1 VVISNIIIK
10 IYRLPESPDLKLKGR
25 IIVSLSG
32 IPRTER
38 NAFIWHS
45 ADYHGVM
52 DNITVIGIHGLPVI
66 HEGDDIT
73 SLICK
78 SHPLGDG
85 DILCIASTIYS
96 KSKGY
101 TKPLASINPGKRAE
115 RLARLNGE
123 DPRFVQAV
131 LDASA
136 DIIMEHPF
144 ILSELP
150 FGHIGVRAGVDQSN
164 IEDGMII
171 FLPPDPMKAA
181 ESVRNEIKN
190 ICGKDVGVII
200 TDTCGRSFRRGQ
212 TGNAIGWSGM
222 TAIRDFR
229 GDVDLFG
236 HILKITEEA
245 VVDEIAGF
253 ANFVMGESNNGV
265 PAVIFRNCP
274 RWSGHDNLYFSK
286 AEDITRKM
294 LKKEMIQ

>member
-1 VVISNIIIK
+1 
-10 IYRLPESPDLKLKGR
+10 
-25 IIVSLSG
+25 
-32 IPRTER
+32 
-38 NAFIWHS
+38 
-45 ADYHGVM
+45 M
-52 DNITVIGIHGLPVI
+52 DDITVTGIRGLPII
-66 HEGDDIT
+66 HEGDDIV

-78 SHPLGDG
+78 RQSFSDG

-101 TKPLASINPGKRAE
+101 TKPLASITPGTRAQ
-115 RLARLNGE
+115 RLAKLNGE

-131 LDASA
+131 LDASV
-136 DIIMEHPF
+136 DVIMEHPF
-144 ILSELP
+144 ILSELA

-164 IEDGMII
+164 IEDGMVI

-181 ESVRNEIKN
+181 DGIRIEIKK
-190 ICGKDVGVII
+190 ILRKDIGVII

-236 HILKITEEA
+236 HVLKITEEA

-274 RWSGHDNLYFSK
+274 SWKGHDNLYFSK
-286 AEDITRKM
+286 TEDITRKL
-294 LKKEMIQ
+294 LKKEVVLVDDVEN